1 MFQITNNLVRPL
13 VDLGTKAKALFFDLG
28 ETLVTQN
35 IENNMVTSKALK
47 QIAKI
52 LPEKVPVRRLSSL
65 YALGY
70 STNQAIRSRHHV
82 EIPIETWMFRLLRAA
97 LSTKPTKQLVH
108 KAIRIVVNARAANAI
123 TFPDSV
129 EVIRALAGGR
139 AKLGIIS
146 NVSSHEV
153 AMAIL
158 RKAGLTQYFDVVVT
172 SALTGIRKPDVGIFR
187 YALLQ
192 FNINPQEAVLI
203 GDSEHHDIEG
213 GYAAGLRTVLITRK
227 HKPDSTIA
235 DYHFPDLKS
244 ALNTLQKL

>member
-1 MFQITNNLVRPL
+1 MA
-13 VDLGTKAKALFFDLG
+13 TKAKVLFFDLG

-35 IENNMVTSKALK
+35 IESNMVTSKALK

-52 LPEKVPVRRLSSL
+52 LPKTVSVGKLSAL
-65 YALGY
+65 YLEGY
-70 STNQAIRSRHHV
+70 RTNQAIRSRHHI

-97 LSTKPTKQLVH
+97 LATDPPKKLVRS
-108 KAIRIVVNARAANAI
+108 AITIVVKARAANTV
-123 TFPDSV
+123 TFPDSI
-129 EVIRALAGGR
+129 EVLRTLAKGR

-153 AMAIL
+153 AMSIL
-158 RKAGLTQYFDVVVT
+158 QRAGLKKYFDIVVT

-187 YALLQ
+187 YALSQ
-192 FNINPQEAVLI
+192 FNIRPQQAVLV

-227 HKPDSTIA
+227 HKPNATIA
-235 DYHFPDLKS
+235 DYQFGDLKS
-244 ALNTLQKL
+244 ALSTLQKL